1 MPQED
6 YLKREIDKLGK
17 LLAKALADLLNLKS
31 KGKFSEG
38 TENIEKVFETELNL
52 SIKSLVLIPETEFLS
67 FLSQIKNL
75 NNKQLELIADI
86 LTEIADHSKE
96 ETSSGI
102 YKRALL
108 IYRHVTEN
116 EIDYSIHRHYRI
128 ESLTELIR
136 NFNK

>member
-17 LLAKALADLLNLKS
+17 ILAKALADLLHLKS
-31 KGKFSEG
+31 AAKIPEG
-38 TENIEKVFETELNL
+38 IENIEKVFETELNV
-52 SIKSLVLIPETEFLS
+52 SIKSLLFIPETEFLS
-67 FLSQIKNL
+67 FLVQRKNL

-86 LTEIADHSKE
+86 FTELADHSE
-96 ETSSGI
+96 EATSSDI

-108 IYRHVTEN
+108 IYKYVTEN